1 LSVFYDRISINY
13 TTIVLCISAIIAMP
27 DTLDNLHQP
36 DDGGT
41 EVVEFEEVHET
52 AESIRSQWERMI
64 EIYLQKYGL
73 GNSATADVGTA

>member
-1 LSVFYDRISINY
+1 MV
-13 TTIVLCISAIIAMP
+13 

-41 EVVEFEEVHET
+41 EVVEFEEVHEI
-52 AESIRSQWERMI
+52 AESAGSQWKRMI
-64 EIYLQKYGL
+64 EIYLRKYGL

>member
-1 LSVFYDRISINY
+1 LLVLYDRIGINY
-13 TTIVLCISAIIAMP
+13 TTMGICISAIIAMP

-41 EVVEFEEVHET
+41 EVVEFEEVRET